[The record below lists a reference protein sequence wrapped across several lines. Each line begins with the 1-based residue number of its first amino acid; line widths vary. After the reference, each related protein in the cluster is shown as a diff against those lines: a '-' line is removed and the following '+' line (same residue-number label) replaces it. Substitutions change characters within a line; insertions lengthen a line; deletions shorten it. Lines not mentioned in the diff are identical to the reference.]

1 MSCLIE
7 RLIHMTKKIEEMT
20 IDEIIEKQ
28 KEKIPD
34 THISFDEL
42 MKIVIKES
50 VQRGEFEDVIKRLHS
65 N

>member
-1 MSCLIE
+1 
-7 RLIHMTKKIEEMT
+7 MTKKIEEMT

-50 VQRGEFEDVIKRLHS
+50 VQRGEFDDVIKRLHS